1 MADVKSQQYVT
12 IGCRLPNGYVLE
24 VGLQT
29 TQLVQTPAGGKA
41 LIANVQQLENYQ
53 FFTLKGVNERIRRG
67 MREEKILLP
76 ARLKPDPFYNRNVP
90 KDLWEQW
97 KREHPKNGALKRG
110 DIFEVQPGEANERA
124 ATLDA
129 HAKPGPLEP
138 LEQGKF
144 TVGDLTIEKA
154 DFDKN

>member
-1 MADVKSQQYVT
+1 MADQKSQQCVT

-29 TQLVQTPAGGKA
+29 TEVVQTPAGGKA
-41 LIANVQQLENYQ
+41 LVANVRALDNYTR
-53 FFTLKGVNERIRRG
+53 FVLKGTNERIRSA

-76 ARLKPDPFYNRNVP
+76 SRSKPDPFYNRNVP

-110 DIFEVQPGEANERA
+110 DIFEIAPGEANERA

-129 HAKPGPLEP
+129 HATPGPLQP
-138 LEQGKF
+138 MEQGVF
-144 TVGDLTIEKA
+144 NIGENIIDKA
-154 DFDKN
+154 NFND

>member
-1 MADVKSQQYVT
+1 MADQKSQQYVT
-12 IGCRLPNGYVLE
+12 IGCRLPNGYTLE

-29 TQLVQTPAGGKA
+29 TEMQVTPAGGKA
-41 LIANVQQLENYQ
+41 LVANVQRLDSYQ
-53 FFTLKGVNERIRRG
+53 SFTLKGTNERIRRG
-67 MREEKILLP
+67 MRDEKILLP
-76 ARLKPDPFYNRNVP
+76 ARSKPEPFYNRNVP
-90 KDLWEQW
+90 KELWEQW
-97 KREHPKNGALKRG
+97 KREHPKNGALKRR

-129 HAKPGPLEP
+129 HATRGPLEP

-144 TVGDLTIEKA
+144 TVGELTIEKA